1 MQNFFGWLAHGGAVQ
16 LPRASHPV
24 VHPAPPPPVP
34 DAAAQAQPQ
43 GQGPPPPP
51 APAPAPPPAAEG
63 EIQPVAPAAA
73 AEGQGQ
79 AVAPAPAPAA
89 AAEVEGAN
97 ANAPPPGVVMVDLM
111 GAPGTRWGLG
121 TRLAQALLAAAAIG
135 FMASTDDFNEVT
147 AFRLL
152 VTAEA
157 LQCLWSLALAAVDV
171 YALLVK
177 RAFRTP
183 RATTIYSIG
192 DWVTGALTFA
202 AASGSAG
209 ITVLI
214 NDDLMMC
221 SENHCPSFMA
231 STSMA
236 FFTWFAIAPSCLFN
250 LMTAVYRVQRA

>member
-43 GQGPPPPP
+43 GQGPPP
-51 APAPAPPPAAEG
+51 
-63 EIQPVAPAAA
+63 

-89 AAEVEGAN
+89 AAEVEDAN

>member
-1 MQNFFGWLAHGGAVQ
+1 MQHFWGWLAHGVPVQ

-24 VHPAPPPPVP
+24 VHPAPPP
-34 DAAAQAQPQ
+34 D
-43 GQGPPPPP
+43 P
-51 APAPAPPPAAEG
+51 AP
-63 EIQPVAPAAA
+63 QP
-73 AEGQGQ
+73 
-79 AVAPAPAPAA
+79 PAPAA
-89 AAEVEGAN
+89 AAGEQGQEEAPAPVAAAQVEDAN

-111 GAPGTRWGLG
+111 GAPGTRWGLC
-121 TRLAQALLAAAAIG
+121 TRLAQAFLAAAAVG

-147 AFRLL
+147 AFRFL

-209 ITVLI
+209 ITILI
-214 NDDLMMC
+214 DDDLVMC

-231 STSMA
+231 STAMA

>member
-1 MQNFFGWLAHGGAVQ
+1 MQNILGWLAHGGAVQ

-34 DAAAQAQPQ
+34 DAPAQPQPQPQ
-43 GQGPPPPP
+43 GQGPPPAP
-51 APAPAPPPAAEG
+51 APAPAPAAEG
-63 EIQPVAPAAA
+63 EIQEVAPAAA

-79 AVAPAPAPAA
+79 AVAPAPAA
-89 AAEVEGAN
+89 AAEVEDAN

-111 GAPGTRWGLG
+111 GAPGTRWGLA
-121 TRLAQALLAAAAIG
+121 TRLAQAFLAAAAIG
-135 FMASTDDFNEVT
+135 FMASTDDFSEVT

-157 LQCLWSLALAAVDV
+157 LQCLWSLALAAVDA

-209 ITVLI
+209 ITILI

>member
-1 MQNFFGWLAHGGAVQ
+1 
-16 LPRASHPV
+16 
-24 VHPAPPPPVP
+24 
-34 DAAAQAQPQ
+34 
-43 GQGPPPPP
+43 
-51 APAPAPPPAAEG
+51 
-63 EIQPVAPAAA
+63 
-73 AEGQGQ
+73 
-79 AVAPAPAPAA
+79 
-89 AAEVEGAN
+89 
-97 ANAPPPGVVMVDLM
+97 
-111 GAPGTRWGLG
+111 
-121 TRLAQALLAAAAIG
+121 
-135 FMASTDDFNEVT
+135 MASTDDFNEVT

-250 LMTAVYRVQRA
+250 LMTAIYGDDDWHEEDFWAVLGLHMIYVLIKQAVGVPLRFIYFNLKDDPSFGGVDAALAAYQARTRGATSFAGVNRFFSPSAE